1 MELLGDVGHVRSVRL
16 EMVSV
21 LVQHRCTVCAKC
33 TIGSDIVFNA
43 PMVLLGDK
51 AQVEAPFS
59 PFGDSANLDA
69 RSVHGLGRT
78 YHRLGNHFGHNRWNS

>member
-1 MELLGDVGHVRSVRL
+1 MEILGDVGLVESCFGPFEIVL
-16 EMVSV
+16 VSV
-21 LVQHRCTVCAKC
+21 EDRCTVCAKR

-59 PFGDSANLDA
+59 SFGDSANLNT
-69 RSVHGLGRT
+69 R
-78 YHRLGNHFGHNRWNS
+78 